1 MKKRYVFLG
10 VLVAAVAAGYYFM
23 PSLETI
29 VQKVVHKYGSEIT
42 GTDVNL
48 KGFKLSL
55 TNGEGK
61 ISEITVAN
69 PKNYSSPYIFQLGE
83 ISVKVNIKSLTTDT
97 IIIDKIAVSKPIIT
111 YEMLSLTQNN
121 INEIQKNVA
130 KNTAS
135 AEKQETAAAEKT
147 DAAKTKSSK
156 EVIIKELTVEGGEV
170 VAVAN
175 INGKADNLKVAL
187 PKIVMKNIGEGNKKA
202 NIAATISKVINTILA
217 TASKT
222 VVESQLADVKGIAQE
237 NLNNVVG
244 SVKDRVK
251 ELGIFGK

>member
-1 MKKRYVFLG
+1 MKKYIFLG
-10 VLVAAVAAGYYFM
+10 ILAVAVVAGYYFM

-55 TNGEGK
+55 TNGEGT

-69 PKNYSSPYIFQLGE
+69 PKNYSSPYVFQLGE
-83 ISVKVNIKSLTTDT
+83 IFVKVNIKSLTTDT
-97 IIIDKIAVSKPIIT
+97 IIIDKIAINKPIIT

-121 INEIQKNVA
+121 LNEIQKNVA
-130 KNTAS
+130 RNTAA
-135 AEKQETAAAEKT
+135 AEKQETSSE
-147 DAAKTKSSK
+147 DQNAKSDEASK
-156 EVIIKELTVEGGEV
+156 KVIIKELTVEGGEV
-170 VAVAN
+170 AAVAN
-175 INGKADNLKVAL
+175 INGKENTMKVAL
-187 PKIVMKNIGEGNKKA
+187 PKIVMKNIGDDSKKA
-202 NIAATISKVINTILA
+202 NIAASISKVINTILT

-222 VVESQLADVKGIAQE
+222 VVESQLADIKGVAEE

>member
-55 TNGEGK
+55 TNGEGT

-121 INEIQKNVA
+121 ISEIQKNVA

-147 DAAKTKSSK
+147 DTEKTESSK
-156 EVIIKELTVEGGEV
+156 KVIIRELTVEGGEV

-175 INGKADNLKVAL
+175 INGKANNLKVAL
-187 PKIVMKNIGEGNKKA
+187 PKIVMKNIGENNKKA

-217 TASKT
+217 TASAKAFSIRRT
-222 VVESQLADVKGIAQE
+222 SPSRT
-237 NLNNVVG
+237 G
-244 SVKDRVK
+244 S
-251 ELGIFGK
+251 